1 MFITTAEFLP
11 QHRTHRGQ
19 VIELIT
25 AAQARGQTRLAEMN
39 RQVLG
44 NLDRIIDT
52 LDHDTHD
59 DGPDDTLD
67 GTEVS
72 DAG

>member
-1 MFITTAEFLP
+1 MFVTTAEFLP

-19 VIELIT
+19 IIELIT
-25 AAQARGQTRLAEMN
+25 AAQARGQTRLVEMN
-39 RQVLG
+39 QQVLG

-52 LDHDTHD
+52 LDHDTD
-59 DGPDDTLD
+59 DDT
-67 GTEVS
+67 GNGIEAS